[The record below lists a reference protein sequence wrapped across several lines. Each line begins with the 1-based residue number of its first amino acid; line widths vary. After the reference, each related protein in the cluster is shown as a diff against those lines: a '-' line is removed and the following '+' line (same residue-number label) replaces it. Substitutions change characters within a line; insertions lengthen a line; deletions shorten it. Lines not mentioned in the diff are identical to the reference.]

1 MEEIYLKI
9 KEMCLASKTTNPTK
23 LVTTIMNE
31 DFIHIHGPEHHI
43 LDGAC
48 LLSAIF
54 NAGLSFNL
62 ENALDEM
69 ICIGKQMPGATCEKW
84 GICGSSASIGE
95 ALSIIYKTDP
105 LSHDQYYKD
114 HLNLTS
120 KILNHIALI
129 GGPRCCKRNAF
140 IALQMAIDFVNETY
154 SIQLTKSEIKC
165 TFSNKNQQCLHEA
178 CPFFQN
184 EY

>member
-69 ICIGKQMPGATCEKW
+69 ICIGKQMPGATCEKMVRSMLYLIVAVKMVQMW
-84 GICGSSASIGE
+84 
-95 ALSIIYKTDP
+95 AL
-105 LSHDQYYKD
+105 LV
-114 HLNLTS
+114 
-120 KILNHIALI
+120 ILL
-129 GGPRCCKRNAF
+129 
-140 IALQMAIDFVNETY
+140 MM
-154 SIQLTKSEIKC
+154 
-165 TFSNKNQQCLHEA
+165 
-178 CPFFQN
+178 
-184 EY
+184 

>member
-48 LLSAIF
+48 
-54 NAGLSFNL
+54 
-62 ENALDEM
+62 
-69 ICIGKQMPGATCEKW
+69 
-84 GICGSSASIGE
+84 
-95 ALSIIYKTDP
+95 
-105 LSHDQYYKD
+105 
-114 HLNLTS
+114 
-120 KILNHIALI
+120 
-129 GGPRCCKRNAF
+129 
-140 IALQMAIDFVNETY
+140 
-154 SIQLTKSEIKC
+154 
-165 TFSNKNQQCLHEA
+165 
-178 CPFFQN
+178 PFFQN